1 MRRLLRTL
9 FWMAVLLGLLWAG
22 IDHILRTLPPLEE
35 GREALW
41 EQLDELSRPWAFD
54 FNRWE
59 MEALW
64 RKGTYALLAP
74 QRWMDEPTRARF
86 VLAYLDDVREAH
98 RHVEAINRAY
108 ADPDV
113 ADPRD
118 ATAQDRAALAR
129 LREKLDWEAPVA
141 EAILGE
147 QVSVI
152 LHQEGGFGVAGQV
165 LPPVSGTFT
174 PLPNVLVIS
183 WRTKIERIY
192 QRDLITGLTDDDR
205 DRIERKIE
213 TAKPHLSA
221 YVTEIGGLSAYPAML
236 YESSDLDW
244 DAETMAHEWTHHYLD
259 FHPLG
264 WAYGRSFE
272 TTTMN
277 ETTASLVGEWA
288 GQEVVRRFY
297 APLLHREKPL
307 PHPLVAPPKE
317 PGEERRFDF
326 RAEMHRTRVTVD
338 RLLAEGK
345 VEVAE
350 IYMELQRR
358 YFVDQGYRIRR
369 LNQAYFAFHGAYAES
384 GGASGEDPTGP
395 LVRRLWAISP
405 TPQAFVHRIA
415 PLTER
420 QQLEAL
426 FADAPAP

>member
-1 MRRLLRTL
+1 MRRPARAL
-9 FWMAVLLGLLWAG
+9 FWMAVLLGVLLAG
-22 IDHILRTLPPLEE
+22 IAYISRILPPQAE
-35 GREALW
+35 GRKAVE
-41 EQLDELSRPWAFD
+41 ERLDALSRPWAFD

-59 MEALW
+59 VEALW
-64 RKGTYALLAP
+64 RKGTFALLAP

-98 RHVEAINRAY
+98 RHVDAIDRAY
-108 ADPDV
+108 ADPEV
-113 ADPRD
+113 ADPRA
-118 ATAQDRAALAR
+118 ATAQDRAALTR
-129 LREKLDWEAPVA
+129 LREKFGWEAPIA

-147 QVSVI
+147 QVSVV

-174 PLPNVLVIS
+174 PLPNILIVS
-183 WRTKIERIY
+183 PRAKIDRIY

-213 TAKPHLSA
+213 AAMPDLSA

-236 YESSDLDW
+236 YESDNLDW
-244 DAETMAHEWTHHYLD
+244 DAETMAHEWTHHYLG

-264 WAYGRSFE
+264 WAYNRSFE
-272 TTTMN
+272 TATMN

-297 APLLHREKPL
+297 APMLHREKQL

-317 PGEERRFDF
+317 PGEARRFDF

-338 RLLAEGK
+338 RLLAEGQ

-350 IYMELQRR
+350 LYMELQRR

-420 QQLEAL
+420 RQLEAL
-426 FADAPAP
+426 FSP

>member
-1 MRRLLRTL
+1 MRRREAFWGAVALL
-9 FWMAVLLGLLWAG
+9 LLLPLLLW
-22 IDHILRTLPPLEE
+22 LRPKETSPRDEV
-35 GREALW
+35 RERVEA
-41 EQLDELSRPWAFD
+41 LSRPWAFD
-54 FNRWE
+54 FDRWE
-59 MEALW
+59 VEALW
-64 RKGTYALLAP
+64 RKATYALLAP

-98 RHVEAINRAY
+98 RHVDAINRAY

-113 ADPRD
+113 ADPRA
-118 ATAQDRAALAR
+118 ATAEERAALAR
-129 LREKLDWEAPVA
+129 LRERLGREAPVA

-147 QVSVI
+147 QVSII

-174 PLPNVLVIS
+174 PLPNLLVIS
-183 WRTKIERIY
+183 WRTKIDRIY

-205 DRIERKIE
+205 DHIERKIE
-213 TAKPHLSA
+213 TAMPDLSA
-221 YVTEIGGLSAYPAML
+221 YVTEIGGLAAYPAML
-236 YESSDLDW
+236 YESSNLEW
-244 DAETMAHEWTHHYLD
+244 DADTMAHEWTHHYLD

-264 WAYGRSFE
+264 RHYDRSFE
-272 TTTMN
+272 TMTMN
-277 ETTASLVGEWA
+277 ETTASLMGEWA

-297 APLLHREKPL
+297 APLLQREKRL

-317 PGEERRFDF
+317 PGEAPRFDF

-338 RLLAEGK
+338 RLLAEGQ

-395 LVRRLWAISP
+395 LVRRLWALSP
-405 TPQAFVHRIA
+405 TPRAFVHRIA

-426 FADAPAP
+426 LNTLAPP

>member
-1 MRRLLRTL
+1 MRRR
-9 FWMAVLLGLLWAG
+9 WLGLLALLLLGAG
-22 IDHILRTLPPLEE
+22 FFLAYRSAHPRDAERAE
-35 GREALW
+35 REKRLDAL
-41 EQLDELSRPWAFD
+41 SAPWAFD
-54 FNRWE
+54 FVRWE
-59 MEALW
+59 VEALV
-64 RKGTYALLAP
+64 RKSAYGLLAP
-74 QRWMDEPTRARF
+74 QRWMDAPTRARF
-86 VLAYLDDVREAH
+86 VLAYLDDVQEAH
-98 RHVEAINRAY
+98 RYVDAINRAY

-113 ADPRD
+113 DDPRA
-118 ATAQDRAALAR
+118 ATAADRAALAR
-129 LREKLDWEAPVA
+129 LREELGREAPVA

-147 QVSVI
+147 QVSIV
-152 LHQEGGFGVAGQV
+152 LHDGGFGVAGQIF
-165 LPPVSGTFT
+165 PPVAGTFT
-174 PLPNVLVIS
+174 PLPNLLVIS
-183 WRTKIERIY
+183 PRARIDRIY

-205 DRIERKIE
+205 DRIERTIE
-213 TAKPHLSA
+213 TAMPDLSA

-236 YESSDLDW
+236 YESESLDW

-264 WAYGRSFE
+264 WHYSRSFE

-307 PHPLVAPPKE
+307 PHPLVAPPRE
-317 PGEERRFDF
+317 PGEGRRFDF

-338 RLLAEGK
+338 RLLAEGEI
-345 VEVAE
+345 EVAE
-350 IYMELQRR
+350 LYMELQRR

-384 GGASGEDPTGP
+384 GGASGEDPIGP

-415 PLTER
+415 PMTER
-420 QQLEAL
+420 RQLEAL
-426 FADAPAP
+426 FNPSPP